1 MIQMNMSELREKVY
15 ELTEMFFS
23 DATIIWSE
31 QIATKPKPPYVTLKV
46 SGINKPLHPIRD
58 EESGAFFYP
67 CSTLLEVNLYT
78 MGKPITIAQGVTGNY
93 ENTAQDDLMEFI
105 KFLESERV
113 LDLLEQYNLDI
124 QLIPPIRDLTE
135 LMNETKYRYRAM
147 AELTI
152 SYMEVAEGGYGIS
165 NMPNIPNFSGGGNPE
180 LADVETYEIEEIE
193 IEEESNGQ

>member
-1 MIQMNMSELREKVY
+1 MNMSEVRDRLYDV
-15 ELTEMFFS
+15 TAMFFTG
-23 DATIIWSE
+23 ATILWSE

-67 CSTLLEVNLYT
+67 CSTLLEVNLHT
-78 MGKPITIAQGVTGNY
+78 MGKPITIGKNVTGNY
-93 ENTAQDDLMEFI
+93 ENTAQDDLMEFV
-105 KFLESERV
+105 KFLESPMV
-113 LDLLEQYNLDI
+113 LDLLEQYNLDV
-124 QLIPPIRDLTE
+124 QLMPPIRDLTE

-165 NMPNIPNFSGGGNPE
+165 NMPNIPNFSGGGNKE
-180 LADVETYEIEEIE
+180 LAKAETYEIEEIE
-193 IEEESNGQ
+193 IKEEENNG

>member
-1 MIQMNMSELREKVY
+1 MNMSEVRDRLYDV
-15 ELTEMFFS
+15 TAMFFTG
-23 DATIIWSE
+23 ATILWSE

-78 MGKPITIAQGVTGNY
+78 MGKPITIGKNVTGNY
-93 ENTAQDDLMEFI
+93 ENTAQDDLMEFV
-105 KFLESERV
+105 KFLESPMV
-113 LDLLEQYNLDI
+113 LDLLEQYNLDV
-124 QLIPPIRDLTE
+124 QLMPPIRDLTE

-165 NMPNIPNFSGGGNPE
+165 NMPTIPNFSGGGNKE
-180 LADVETYEIEEIE
+180 LVKAKPYEIEEIE
-193 IEEESNGQ
+193 IKEEENNEQ